1 MTDLVS
7 FLCAEPYPGRG
18 IVVGRDRV
26 YYFLTGRSVNSR
38 NRVLRLT
45 EDGARTQAHDPA
57 LLKDPSLVI
66 YHPVRR
72 TEQGLIVANGDQ
84 SDTIRDVGDFRAALM
99 TRCYEPDAPHY
110 TPRISALLYPN
121 GRFDLSILRREAG
134 RCLRCF
140 YSYEGC
146 DEGQGYY
153 LSTYRG
159 VGDPLPS
166 FTGEPIPVTV
176 PEPEAVWAAL
186 NEDNRVALYASVHG
200 QERLFNKLLGD

>member
-1 MTDLVS
+1 MTDLTA
-7 FLCAEPYPGRG
+7 LLRAEPYPGRG

-38 NRVLRLT
+38 NRVLAFT
-45 EDGARTQAHDPA
+45 EDGVRTLAHDPA

-72 TEQGLIVANGDQ
+72 CPQGLIVANGDQ
-84 SDTIRDVGDFRAALM
+84 SDTIRDCGDFRAALL

-110 TPRISALLYPN
+110 TPRISAILYPD
-121 GRFDLSILRREAG
+121 GRFELAILRREAG
-134 RCLRCF
+134 RCLRSF
-140 YSYEGC
+140 FSYEGC

-166 FTGEPIPVTV
+166 FTGEPICVTV
-176 PEPEAVWAAL
+176 PEPEEVWQAL
-186 NEDNRVALYASVHG
+186 NEENRVAMYACVHG